1 MRIIID
7 TDREQIIVPNT
18 FYQQIDKRN
27 DVLKKAGV
35 EADKM
40 IDYTK
45 FVKDAFET
53 AYAKPFIRKEDLSRR

>member
-7 TDREQIIVPNT
+7 TEKEVIIVPDT
-18 FYQQIDKRN
+18 YYQQIDRKN
-27 DVLKKAGV
+27 NVLEKAGV
-35 EADKM
+35 EKEKM

-53 AYAKPFIRKEDLSRR
+53 AYAKPFIRKEDLKRL